1 MKDLEEQTLDFFEEH
16 WEEIDKELEKVTDRK
31 EFGRDMFMNGFL
43 LAVTQFNHMLDEYD
57 KHPKEMREYL
67 KSLQEKE

>member
-16 WEEIDKELEKVTDRK
+16 WEEISKELEGTNRK
-31 EFGRDMFMNGFL
+31 EFARDMFMNGFL
-43 LAVTQFNHMLDEYD
+43 LAVTQFSHMLDEYD

-67 KSLQEKE
+67 KSLQEK

>member
-1 MKDLEEQTLDFFEEH
+1 MKDLEEQTLDFFDEH
-16 WEEIDKELEKVTDRK
+16 WEEINKKLEGTSRK

-57 KHPKEMREYL
+57 KYPKKMREYL
-67 KSLQEKE
+67 NSLQEKG